1 MIKSGPIIFPDPI
14 RHKIY
19 MSDIMKDLIV
29 KLLDRN
35 PLTRLGSV
43 GDVKEIISH
52 PFFKDVDFD
61 KLVKK

>member
-1 MIKSGPIIFPDPI
+1 
-14 RHKIY
+14 
-19 MSDIMKDLIV
+19 MKDLIV